1 MKTGI
6 IDVGGGLRGAFGT
19 GVFDFLLDEGIHFP
33 YYVGV
38 SAGAGNIVS
47 HLAGQRS
54 RNLRFYTDYAQRKQ
68 YMGLGNLLRRGS
80 YIDLDYVY
88 STLADEDGED
98 PLDYDAFAANPAAL
112 KVVVTDAE
120 TGAPVYFDKS
130 AIHRNGYDV
139 LKASSCLPGVC
150 KPYMIG
156 GKACFD
162 GGISDPIPVKKAL
175 ADGCDKVIVVL
186 TRPADFV
193 RAPGK
198 DPLFAKL
205 IRRYPAAAAALK
217 RRHIT
222 YNESMDFVRQ
232 LEREGRACVIAPDDC
247 CGVSTLTRDIDAIR
261 RLYEKGFKTAEKIC
275 DFLR

>member
-1 MKTGI
+1 MTGI

-33 YYVGV
+33 YYIGV
-38 SAGAGNIVS
+38 SAGTGNIVS
-47 HLAGQRS
+47 HLAGQRG
-54 RNLRFYTDYAQRKQ
+54 RTLRFYTDYILRKQ
-68 YMGLGNLLRRGS
+68 YMSFGNLLRTGS
-80 YIDLDYVY
+80 YINLDYVY
-88 STLADEDGED
+88 STLANEDGED

-112 KVVVTDAE
+112 KIVVTDAA

-130 AIHRNGYDV
+130 AIHRNSYDV

-247 CGVSTLTRDIDAIR
+247 CGVSTLTRDVDAIR
-261 RLYEKGFKTAEKIC
+261 RLYEKGYKTAEKIC
-275 DFLR
+275 DFLG